1 MNPMTT
7 FDSTKEALT
16 DMLKSI
22 QDAKTQLP
30 DFQRSWIW
38 DDNHIKSL
46 LVSVSLSYP
55 IGAVMMLQTG
65 NAEVRFKP
73 RLLEGV
79 TVEKPTEPDRF
90 ILDGQQRL
98 TSLFQS
104 LYYGKVVE
112 TKDTRGNN
120 IRRWYYMNITK
131 ALTPNGDR
139 DEAIISIPEDRKTL
153 NFRGEVEKDYST
165 PEKEYEADLFPLA
178 QVFDSSEWRRG
189 YNTFWKYDKEKSK
202 LFDLFEKEI
211 IKRFE
216 QYQIPLIE
224 LRKETP
230 KDAVCQ
236 VFEKVN
242 TGGVSLTVFELLT
255 ATYAIDSFNLRDD
268 WAEREKRLKKNK
280 VLSSIESTDFLQTI
294 SLLVTRAKR
303 LQNIADG
310 ISHDNLP
317 GISCKRKEVLR
328 LTLNEYKTWAEAAI
342 DGFEKAA
349 KILISQKIF
358 NARDIPYGT
367 QITPLAAIL
376 AMLKDRADNDGVKAK
391 LIRWYWC
398 GIFGELYGGANE
410 TRFAKDFPEVL
421 AWIDGGNEPSSIGDS
436 NFTSSRL
443 LKLRTRNSAA
453 YKGLYAILLRDG
465 CQDFKTGEPIDV
477 QMYFDDKIDIH
488 HIFPQDW
495 CNNNNAKHYDSIVN
509 KTPLAAKTN
518 RIISGNPPSNYL
530 ARIQKSAGIDETR
543 MDNIL
548 SSHVIDPTSLRSDNY
563 VAFFKARETALLD
576 RIEKAMGKPIS
587 RETNAQDFDVME
599 EQEEK
604 EDED

>member
-38 DDNHIKSL
+38 DDDHIKSL

-65 NAEVRFKP
+65 NADVRFKP

-79 TVEKPTEPDRF
+79 TVEKSTEPDRL

-112 TKDTRGNN
+112 TKDTRGNR

-131 ALTPNGDR
+131 ALNPNGDR
-139 DEAIISIPEDRKTL
+139 DEAIISIPEDRKTR
-153 NFRGEVEKDYST
+153 NFRWEVEKDYST
-165 PEKEYEADLFPLA
+165 PEKEYEADLFPLD
-178 QVFDSSEWRRG
+178 QVFDSAEWRRG
-189 YNTFWKYDKEKSK
+189 YNTFWKYDKDKSK
-202 LFDLFEKEI
+202 LFDDFEKEI

-255 ATYAIDSFNLRDD
+255 ATYAIESFNLRDD
-268 WAEREKRLKKNK
+268 WAEREKRIKKNK
-280 VLSSIESTDFLQTI
+280 VLSNIESTDFLQTI
-294 SLLVTRAKR
+294 SLIVTRAKR
-303 LQNIADG
+303 LQSITNG
-310 ISHDNLP
+310 MSHDNLP

-328 LTLNEYKTWAEAAI
+328 LTLYEYKTWAEAAT

-349 KILISQKIF
+349 KILYSQKIF
-358 NARDIPYGT
+358 SARDIPYGT

-376 AMLKDRADNDGVKAK
+376 AMLKDRADND
-391 LIRWYWC
+391 
-398 GIFGELYGGANE
+398 E
-410 TRFAKDFPEVL
+410 
-421 AWIDGGNEPSSIGDS
+421 
-436 NFTSSRL
+436 
-443 LKLRTRNSAA
+443 
-453 YKGLYAILLRDG
+453 
-465 CQDFKTGEPIDV
+465 
-477 QMYFDDKIDIH
+477 
-488 HIFPQDW
+488 
-495 CNNNNAKHYDSIVN
+495 
-509 KTPLAAKTN
+509 
-518 RIISGNPPSNYL
+518 
-530 ARIQKSAGIDETR
+530 
-543 MDNIL
+543 
-548 SSHVIDPTSLRSDNY
+548 
-563 VAFFKARETALLD
+563 
-576 RIEKAMGKPIS
+576 
-587 RETNAQDFDVME
+587 
-599 EQEEK
+599 
-604 EDED
+604 